1 MSIVSCIPEQCK
13 RCYVCVR
20 ECPAKA
26 IKVEKGQAIV
36 IEDRCIACGNCVKVC
51 TQHAKRVQDNTA
63 DVRALLDAPGRVI
76 ACMAPSFPAAFDT
89 VPPARVIAAM
99 KQIGFDEVWAVAF
112 GAELVSREYRAL
124 FRETARTGKSVI
136 ASPCPAV
143 VAYVEK
149 YMPDIRDSLAPIVSP
164 MIATARAIRRRHAG
178 EDVSVVFIGPCIAKK
193 NEILDPLIA
202 DTVNFV
208 LTFKEISSMFEAAK
222 VDFDSLEDAEIDGPR
237 CGVGWSFPLSS
248 GLLKTAGVK
257 HDLLDTS
264 ILTTE
269 GKDRA
274 LDVLDELAQGASQA
288 KFLDVLFCEG
298 CISGPKMLND
308 LGVHA
313 RKEILA
319 NYVKEQAW
327 RVGPEEMDQWQNE
340 FQDLDLK
347 RGFSPQN
354 AVLPDPTEE
363 QITRTL
369 QEMRKFSV
377 EDQLNCGACGYP
389 TCREKAIAVC
399 QGLAEKSMCLP
410 YLLEELEN
418 TCRQLQ
424 ESHQEL
430 ADAHQRL
437 VQTERLA
444 SMGELSAGVAHEI
457 NNPLGTVLLYSHM
470 LLRRIRDEESK
481 KDLEM
486 IASEATR
493 CKNIVRGLL
502 DFTRQSHVTKVPTDM
517 SGLIDDIF
525 AIMKPRAEAA
535 GVALSCGVVPGMPVI
550 AADPDQIKQVIVNL
564 VRNGIEAIGHD
575 HGEVRITARP
585 LGNGESVE
593 IKVSDNGSGIPKE
606 NISRLFTPFFTTKEM
621 GKGTGLG
628 LAIAYGIVK
637 MHYGDINVSSEEGK
651 GTTFTLSLPVG
662 HCDDGAEA
670 P

>member
-1 MSIVSCIPEQCK
+1 
-13 RCYVCVR
+13 
-20 ECPAKA
+20 
-26 IKVEKGQAIV
+26 
-36 IEDRCIACGNCVKVC
+36 
-51 TQHAKRVQDNTA
+51 
-63 DVRALLDAPGRVI
+63 
-76 ACMAPSFPAAFDT
+76 
-89 VPPARVIAAM
+89 
-99 KQIGFDEVWAVAF
+99 
-112 GAELVSREYRAL
+112 
-124 FRETARTGKSVI
+124 
-136 ASPCPAV
+136 
-143 VAYVEK
+143 
-149 YMPDIRDSLAPIVSP
+149 
-164 MIATARAIRRRHAG
+164 
-178 EDVSVVFIGPCIAKK
+178 
-193 NEILDPLIA
+193 
-202 DTVNFV
+202 
-208 LTFKEISSMFEAAK
+208 
-222 VDFDSLEDAEIDGPR
+222 
-237 CGVGWSFPLSS
+237 
-248 GLLKTAGVK
+248 
-257 HDLLDTS
+257 
-264 ILTTE
+264 
-269 GKDRA
+269 
-274 LDVLDELAQGASQA
+274 
-288 KFLDVLFCEG
+288 
-298 CISGPKMLND
+298 
-308 LGVHA
+308 
-313 RKEILA
+313 
-319 NYVKEQAW
+319 
-327 RVGPEEMDQWQNE
+327 
-340 FQDLDLK
+340 
-347 RGFSPQN
+347 
-354 AVLPDPTEE
+354 
-363 QITRTL
+363 
-369 QEMRKFSV
+369 
-377 EDQLNCGACGYP
+377 LNCGACGYP
-389 TCREKAIAVC
+389 TCRVKAIAVC